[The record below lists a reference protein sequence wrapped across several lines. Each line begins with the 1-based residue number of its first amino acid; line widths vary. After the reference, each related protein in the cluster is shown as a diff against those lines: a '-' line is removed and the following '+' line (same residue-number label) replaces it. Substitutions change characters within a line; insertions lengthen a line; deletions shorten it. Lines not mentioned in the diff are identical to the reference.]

1 MTISPIVLCIPRMEC
16 AVPKDYIL
24 QIFQKLKIGKIDSI
38 QEIPLHN
45 GTQYKR
51 IIVKV
56 HWNLQNIRAQ
66 NIHKR
71 LSQDKSIKI
80 VHSMPWY
87 WLCVKYIK
95 HTAKLQGP
103 NPDMMSTL
111 L

>member
-1 MTISPIVLCIPRMEC
+1 MEC
-16 AVPKDYIL
+16 SVTKDYIL
-24 QIFQKLKIGKIDSI
+24 RIFKKLNLGKIDSI

-45 GTQYKR
+45 GSHYKR

-56 HWNLQNIRAQ
+56 KWDLQNDRAQ
-66 NIHKR
+66 DIYDR
-71 LSQDKSIKI
+71 LSCDKSIKI

-103 NPDMMSTL
+103 NPDMMNTL